1 MTVNFQWLVERYR
14 REIARLEALIEE
26 TRHKQHVLEEASR
39 LLVQEALTH
48 SRTLYEKLT
57 EADRERNS

>member
-1 MTVNFQWLVERYR
+1 MTVSVQWLVERYR

-26 TRHKQHVLEEASR
+26 TRRKQDILEEASR
-39 LLVQEALTH
+39 LLLQEALTH

-57 EADRERNS
+57 EADRERN